1 MWLPVGNEVHLS
13 TDFEGNDIINL
24 PPALRT
30 IWFPGFFLGGG
41 QGLSTKPRLSWNVQ
55 SSCLSFPGAV
65 ITERRT
71 PLRLAC
77 SQ

>member
-24 PPALRT
+24 FLPVLRT
-30 IWFPGFFLGGG
+30 ICFSVLETGSLAKVQAVLECAVLLPRPPGGCHY
-41 QGLSTKPRLSWNVQ
+41 RH
-55 SSCLSFPGAV
+55 A
-65 ITERRT
+65 

-77 SQ
+77 